1 MPRRSGLLA
10 AISRGMRAAE
20 LGEMQSLSEPE
31 RRRTIHKLV
40 RELVRAEDRACEHA
54 ERMSEQATD
63 TPPTRALRAVEQHV
77 EAMRGRLHYVSS
89 GYGVSMARARIR
101 STLSQL
107 RNRVVENLPDTMRA
121 YEFVIE
127 DLREGLTL
135 VQSLRGMA
143 RTDGLVGLVRWCDDW
158 LDARRTLVLR
168 AEAQLLWFEERE
180 LLDDA

>member
-1 MPRRSGLLA
+1 M
-10 AISRGMRAAE
+10 E
-20 LGEMQSLSEPE
+20 SLSEPE
-31 RRRTIHKLV
+31 RRRVTHKLV

-54 ERMSEQATD
+54 ERMSEQSPD
-63 TPPTRALRAVEQHV
+63 SPPTKALRAIEGHV
-77 EAMRGRLHYVSS
+77 ESMRGRLYYVSS
-89 GYGVSMARARIR
+89 GYGVSLARARIR

-107 RNRVVENLPDTMRA
+107 RNRVVENLKDTARA
-121 YEFVIE
+121 YRFVID

-135 VQSLRGMA
+135 VQSLRGMSRA
-143 RTDGLVGLVRWCDDW
+143 DRLIGIVRWCDDW